1 LITDPKYVIDFS
13 DNEDYLPSYYPLWCD
28 NLSMLPGVMAII
40 STFHIYIINVRKEID
55 RLFQISSDD
64 F

>member
-1 LITDPKYVIDFS
+1 M
-13 DNEDYLPSYYPLWCD
+13 LPS
-28 NLSMLPGVMAII
+28 VIAII
-40 STFHIYIINVRKEID
+40 STFHIYIITMRKEID